1 VGGPTGGGR
10 RRAVG
15 SPRNPARTISA
26 SGNKS
31 DTAAVGPGPR
41 VSWPAMTKGMVL
53 LLACILSATVI
64 AVALVLDDG
73 DGRSGPSVTHCVAPD
88 C

>member
-1 VGGPTGGGR
+1 
-10 RRAVG
+10 
-15 SPRNPARTISA
+15 
-26 SGNKS
+26 
-31 DTAAVGPGPR
+31 
-41 VSWPAMTKGMVL
+41 MTKGMVL

>member
-1 VGGPTGGGR
+1 V
-10 RRAVG
+10 
-15 SPRNPARTISA
+15 S
-26 SGNKS
+26 
-31 DTAAVGPGPR
+31 PGPR

-64 AVALVLDDG
+64 AVALILDDG